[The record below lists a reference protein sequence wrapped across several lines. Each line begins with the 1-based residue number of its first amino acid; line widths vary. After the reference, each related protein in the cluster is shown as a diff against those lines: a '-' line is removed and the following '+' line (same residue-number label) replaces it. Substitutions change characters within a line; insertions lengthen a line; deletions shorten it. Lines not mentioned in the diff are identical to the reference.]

1 MSVALPRPVADGSA
15 AAVGG
20 RPLAVAGR
28 WVEIRTACT
37 TGRSP
42 SLVGS
47 RIAERLA
54 ADVLGVPPAS
64 LRVAT
69 LPPTGR
75 PVVLRGGA
83 PVACGLSIAHT
94 HRHGAAAGL
103 LAVAACRDGSVG
115 IDVVAPADV
124 APEALARLLAADG
137 TDPWCVAREWAA
149 REAAYKAAAL
159 DEVFRPR
166 RVVVDRLPDD
176 GFRWTVG
183 GRFRAVHGAGRFLVE
198 GDHLVAVAVAS
209 PPLLPMP
216 GGSSL
221 P

>member
-1 MSVALPRPVADGSA
+1 MIAALPRPVADVSA
-15 AAVGG
+15 VAVGS
-20 RPLAVAGR
+20 RPVAVAGR

-47 RIAERLA
+47 RTAERLA
-54 ADVLGVPPAS
+54 ADVLGVPPES

-75 PVVLRGGA
+75 PVVLWGSD
-83 PVACGLSIAHT
+83 PVACGLSISHT

-115 IDVVAPADV
+115 IDVVAPADI
-124 APEALARLLAADG
+124 APEVLARLLTVEG

-149 REAAYKAAAL
+149 REAAYKASSL

-166 RVVVDRLPDD
+166 RVVVDRLPAD

-183 GRFRAVHGAGRFLVE
+183 GRFRSVHGAGRFLVE
-198 GDHLVAVAVAS
+198 GDHLVAVAVTA
-209 PPLLPMP
+209 PPLRPLP
-216 GGSSL
+216 GGSTL